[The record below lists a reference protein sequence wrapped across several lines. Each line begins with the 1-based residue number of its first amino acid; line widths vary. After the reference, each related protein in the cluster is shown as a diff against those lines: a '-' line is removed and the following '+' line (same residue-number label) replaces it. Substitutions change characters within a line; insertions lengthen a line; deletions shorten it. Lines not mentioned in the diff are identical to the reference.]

1 MCLDE
6 NIMNLKK
13 EDFTHEKTKYNLCYT
28 NAMRKKIN
36 KEKMDQAVEANRT
49 VGRKKVF
56 HLKSYVFDE
65 RSQDVSVLPGM
76 PIIARMNNK
85 DLNIMNNEMFR
96 ITKAD
101 AEFITITSS
110 ENESIACM
118 SINTSEFT
126 KLFNIGFCITIHC
139 AQGCSF
145 DHPFT
150 IYEWEKLDKRLR
162 YVLLSRSRKREYIN
176 LIFILIILKD
186 KTTYKSI

>member
-28 NAMRKKIN
+28 NATRKKIN
-36 KEKMDQAVEANRT
+36 KEKMDQAVELNRT
-49 VGRKKVF
+49 VGRKQVVN
-56 HLKSYVFDE
+56 LKAYKFNE
-65 RSQDVSVLPGM
+65 RSQDVSLLPGM

-110 ENESIACM
+110 ENTSIACM
-118 SINTSEFT
+118 SIRTSDFV
-126 KLFNIGFCITIHC
+126 KLFNIGFAITIHC
-139 AQGCSF
+139 AQGMSY

-150 IYEWEKLDKRLR
+150 IYEWEKLDQRLT
-162 YVLLSRSRKREYIN
+162 YVSISRSRKREYIN
-176 LIFILIILKD
+176 MI
-186 KTTYKSI
+186 